1 MRHFFDRRCN
11 LGKDK
16 RMFFIGLA
24 EEVAQ
29 RNINVIDW
37 FVMCLKI
44 NWLLLIEF
52 LRLQYLSVR

>member
-1 MRHFFDRRCN
+1 
-11 LGKDK
+11 
-16 RMFFIGLA
+16 MFFIGLA